1 MVSMQIGTI
10 FPDSN
15 LARDTKAVK
24 KKKIIYFDP
33 IILFPEIYL
42 KEIV

>member
-24 KKKIIYFDP
+24 KKIIYFDP